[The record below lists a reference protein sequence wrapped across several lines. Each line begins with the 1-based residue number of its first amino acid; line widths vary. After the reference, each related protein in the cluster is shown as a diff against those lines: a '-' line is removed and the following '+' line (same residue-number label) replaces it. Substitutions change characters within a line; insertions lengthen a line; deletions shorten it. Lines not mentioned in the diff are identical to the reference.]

1 MSEDTALSGAVA
13 DSSLE
18 PSAPQIDS
26 TPTNGREPLP
36 ATGSDANSSSPEA
49 KNEQQRHK
57 RLSPYERVKRQRAE
71 IRQREA
77 ALKQREDQIAEAE
90 RQRERQREEEKK
102 PKYTLADLKEY
113 RQAWE
118 NEGNFELVSRA
129 DKEIARLEKLEADK
143 IAAEKQTVEL
153 PRYGTKEH
161 QARWEAAELAIQKE
175 DPDFMKEGSPLD
187 LMIRRIM
194 QSPYGQA
201 ARDHPDGIW
210 AVYAEAQKELL
221 KEENQ
226 SLRGR
231 VQQLESQVK
240 AYGGLTSLSGGA
252 PGRIGSGNRV
262 ETLNDFKRLSSADMR
277 KHLLLAGKHERPWL

>member
-13 DSSLE
+13 DSSPE

-26 TPTNGREPLP
+26 TSTNGREREP
-36 ATGSDANSSSPEA
+36 ATGGDANTSSPEA

-71 IRQREA
+71 LRQREV
-77 ALKQREDQIAEAE
+77 ALKQREDQIVQEREAAE
-90 RQRERQREEEKK
+90 RQREEANK
-102 PKYTLADLKEY
+102 PKYTLADLKEW
-113 RQAWE
+113 RPVWE
-118 NEGNFELVSRA
+118 SEGNLELVEKA
-129 DKEIARLEKLEADK
+129 DAEIKRLEKLEADK
-143 IAAEKQTVEL
+143 IAASKQTVEL

-161 QARWEAAELAIQKE
+161 RARWEAAELVIQKE
-175 DPDFMKEGSPLD
+175 NPDFMKAGTPMD
-187 LMIRRIM
+187 LMVRKIM

-210 AVYAEAQKELL
+210 AIYEAAQKELL

-231 VQQLESQVK
+231 LQQLESQVK
-240 AYGGLTSLSGGA
+240 SYGGLTSLSGGA
-252 PGRIGSGNRV
+252 PGRIGSGNQI
-262 ETLNDFKRLSSADMR
+262 ETLNDFKRLSSAEMR
-277 KHLLLAGKHERPWL
+277 KHLLSAGKHQRPWL